1 MRLANA
7 YFLVVCVFQS
17 IPQISITNGVPT
29 SALPLGIVLLFD
41 GFATAREDY
50 KRHVDDKTA
59 NNSKSAW
66 GFLRAGPPS
75 PLRHPCVVP
84 PFSHGL
90 TVTPAPFPALFSL
103 SLILSLLPCSACGA

>member
-75 PLRHPCVVP
+75 PLRHPCVFP
-84 PFSHGL
+84 PFFSHGL
-90 TVTPAPFPALFSL
+90 TVTPAPFPALF
-103 SLILSLLPCSACGA
+103 IYPPG